1 MQAQPS
7 DGAMAVVFAD
17 AGSVEAVLPSFPGV
31 EIAAFNAPRSVTIS
45 GPAEAVE
52 AFGAGSGLRTQRLT
66 VSHAFHSAA
75 MAGAV
80 DPFAQAFGRRWCL
93 PPRIGFASTVTGGW
107 HDARSVADGQLW
119 GSGIRRPVR
128 FAQAIEAVHTAGGR
142 VFWDI
147 GAHPVLTG
155 LARATLTRHRS
166 DLATDATTGPRR
178 PDPSSTRPITSFY
191 NHGHGDLD
199 WAGVHHGKGH
209 RTTTIP
215 TYPFERREPSAP
227 RVPGSAAVRRR
238 PEPEVSVPAA
248 GDEAVGHPLFD
259 RHYEH

>member
-80 DPFAQAFGRRWCL
+80 DPFAQAFGQAVVS
-93 PPRIGFASTVTGGW
+93 PPRVGFASTVTGGW

-142 VFWDI
+142 VFWEI

-155 LARATLTRHRS
+155 LARATLIDT
-166 DLATDATTGPRR
+166 DLTWLPTLRR
-178 PDPSSTRPITSFY
+178 DHDDQTQLHTAITSFY

-215 TYPFERREPSAP
+215 TYPFERRELSAP